1 MRPRRCAPR
10 SFTLF
15 IRRTRRSDPRAHG
28 PRSDTRATDHPPSTC
43 HVAGHQ
49 ETRMP
54 FDLRVT
60 FTGLC
65 LFTLDRLEK
74 PAGRLHAVLI
84 NYGGENAG
92 GSVGGSATGHPGHR
106 PRHYPRLV
114 YDKAYETQRSTALA
128 RRLACRELDG
138 SELRID
144 DQGDA
149 FRPVIPPEVV
159 DLNEIA
165 RVGTLDRRYV
175 EPNPGP
181 AVIARVRTNVGG
193 FTRIGRIP
201 APQWTAA

>member
-49 ETRMP
+49 EIRMP

-65 LFTLDRLEK
+65 LFTLDRSDR
-74 PAGRLHAVLI
+74 RLHAVLI
-84 NYGGENAG
+84 NYGEENG
-92 GSVGGSATGHPGHR
+92 GGSAASHAGHR

-114 YDKAYETQRSTALA
+114 YDKAYETRGSTALA
-128 RRLACRELDG
+128 RRL
-138 SELRID
+138 
-144 DQGDA
+144 
-149 FRPVIPPEVV
+149 
-159 DLNEIA
+159 
-165 RVGTLDRRYV
+165 
-175 EPNPGP
+175 
-181 AVIARVRTNVGG
+181 
-193 FTRIGRIP
+193 
-201 APQWTAA
+201 